1 MTIVG
6 GFDVHRAQITF
17 DYLVTET
24 GEVRTGQVAPANR
37 LVLRRWLRQF
47 QGEDDVAFAVE
58 GCTGWR
64 FVAEELR
71 RAGHVVHV
79 AEPADTRTLRGSK
92 KRAKTDRAD
101 ARHLRQLLAE
111 GRLPESWVPPVQV
124 LEVRA
129 KARLYVSLMDERRA
143 WQQRIHAQLFHQGVP
158 APGRNLL
165 SPEGRE
171 RLAKARLSPAGRQI
185 VDVGLSAIDHLTG
198 LVLPLKDEI
207 KGFAPR
213 QPGCR
218 ALMGIYGIG
227 ALTAP
232 IVWAELGDTRRFTS
246 SEKAVRSPAWT
257 SRSGRPTGNAAARV
271 ISLARAR
278 RRCAGPSSKRPTWLL
293 GRRLLTTPTT
303 SRSVTVSAPTAPPCR
318 SLGSWSAVPITS
330 CATSVTRPGRR
341 PPDMA
346 PVRAPARDQLMFCGP
361 LPYGS
366 CRHLRVDG
374 LERSGGRSS
383 LTGSTRYAITSPD
396 GSLRPSTEI
405 RPGARAHPGTRRP
418 KHRRTQPMT

>member
-79 AEPADTRTLRGSK
+79 AESADTRTLRGRK

-129 KARLYVSLMDERRA
+129 KARLYVTLMDERRA

-165 SPEGRE
+165 CPEGRE
-171 RLAKARLSPAGRQI
+171 RLAKARLSPVGRQI

-198 LVLPLKDEI
+198 LVLPLRDEL

-246 SEKAVRSPAWT
+246 SEKAVRYTGLDITSWSSDGKRRGQGHLSRQGPPALRW
-257 SRSGRPTGNAAARV
+257 ALFEAAYLAARTSSPDHAYYLEV
-271 ISLARAR
+271 RDRLGANRAALSVARKVVR
-278 RRCAGPSSKRPTWLL
+278 RSHHILRDL
-293 GRRLLTTPTT
+293 GDQ
-303 SRSVTVSAPTAPPCR
+303 AWKA
-318 SLGSWSAVPITS
+318 A
-330 CATSVTRPGRR
+330 
-341 PPDMA
+341 PDMA

-374 LERSGGRSS
+374 LERPGGRSS

-396 GSLRPSTEI
+396 GSLHPNTEI
-405 RPGARAHPGTRRP
+405 RPGARTHPGTRRP
-418 KHRRTQPMT
+418 KQRRTQP